1 MLETDKRLK
10 QASYHNRIV
19 NNSPSFILFKGLYF
33 LYNNSILLK
42 GVGDG
47 LKPNSKFA
55 TKIVVLV
62 VLVIGIA
69 ASVGWYVV
77 SGANKGMNVSF
88 SEFEKTIQAQEG
100 QRLSLKEKA
109 DGTLQLQTEDGQY
122 VTQVRP
128 QSQLAEQL
136 VENYNLSYT
145 FADAGQYNGLF
156 IGGLILASFLT
167 LMILHKKG
175 KLGVGVS
182 SMKNGTSKETPL
194 PEITLDDIGGLPE
207 EMKEEI
213 HQTLSIIKDPKRA
226 TQVGI
231 KAPKGILLYGPPGTG
246 KTLLAQAIAREIGA
260 TFYSSSG
267 SAFTELFV
275 GVGASRV
282 RTLFQNARKSRP
294 AVIFIDEV
302 DALAGK
308 RKEHG
313 GEESEKTLTEL
324 LVQLDGG
331 NDNEGILF
339 IAATNRKDMLDEAF
353 LRPGRID
360 YTFNVPLPDT
370 HGRREIIDIHT
381 KGRLLADEVYASLD
395 VLAESTS
402 GFSGAELSSLFET
415 ASKRAIRDGREQIGK
430 GDLDF
435 AIDRTILGSTS
446 RTLND
451 PDTKRRVAIHEAGH
465 ALVAALTKPGS
476 VRKATIIPR
485 GQALG
490 YVAPIQKELHLQTAS
505 ELLDQ
510 VSMILAGGV
519 AERLYL
525 GEHSI
530 GVSGDVQQAKDII
543 ERMVDT
549 GLLQDQF
556 MLTFNKGDKELK
568 MQELFGEALKK
579 TETLIHENAAQF
591 EELVNVLFQKET
603 LDGSE
608 VQKIVDGKGV
618 EEVKELVIIV

>member
-1 MLETDKRLK
+1 M
-10 QASYHNRIV
+10 
-19 NNSPSFILFKGLYF
+19 
-33 LYNNSILLK
+33 
-42 GVGDG
+42 
-47 LKPNSKFA
+47 KPNSKFA

-62 VLVIGIA
+62 ALVIGVVTG
-69 ASVGWYVV
+69 VGWYV
-77 SGANKGMNVSF
+77 SGTPKGENVSF
-88 SEFEKTIQAQEG
+88 SEFEKTIQSQANQK
-100 QRLSLKEKA
+100 LALKESA
-109 DGTLQLQTEDGQY
+109 DGTLSLLTQDGLY
-122 VTQVRP
+122 ITQVRP

-136 VENYNLSYT
+136 VEKYNLSYKY
-145 FADAGQYNGLF
+145 ADSGQYGSLVF
-156 IGGLILASFLT
+156 GGLIIAALIT
-167 LMILHKKG
+167 LFILHRKG
-175 KLGVGVS
+175 KLGAGVS
-182 SMKNGTSKETPL
+182 SMKNGASKATPL
-194 PEITLDDIGGLPE
+194 PTITLDDIGGLPE

-246 KTLLAQAIAREIGA
+246 KTLLAQAIAHEIGA

-282 RTLFQNARKSRP
+282 RTLFQNARKQRP

-331 NDNEGILF
+331 NDNDGILF

-370 HGRREIIDIHT
+370 GGRREIIDIHT
-381 KGRLLADEVYASLD
+381 KGRLLADDVYASLD

-402 GFSGAELSSLFET
+402 GFSGAELSALFET
-415 ASKRAIRDGREQIGK
+415 ASKRAIRDGREKIGK
-430 GDLDF
+430 SDLDF

-446 RTLND
+446 RALND
-451 PDTKRRVAIHEAGH
+451 MDTKRRVAIHESGH
-465 ALVAALTKPGS
+465 ALLAALTKPGS

-505 ELLDQ
+505 ELMDQ
-510 VSMILAGGV
+510 LSMILAGGV
-519 AERLYL
+519 AERMYL

-549 GLLQDQF
+549 GLLQDSF
-556 MLTFNKGDKELK
+556 TLTFNKGEKELK
-568 MQELFGEALKK
+568 MQAIFGVALRQ
-579 TETLIHENAAQF
+579 TETLIQENAAQF
-591 EELVNVLFQKET
+591 EELVDVLFRKET
-603 LDGSE
+603 LDGAE
-608 VQKIVDGKGV
+608 VQEIVDGAGV
-618 EEVKELVIIV
+618 ENQKLAVFS